1 MPADADVYRSPVRYF
16 EMDTQGVVFNMW
28 YLGYV
33 DEASAWFFDR
43 LPAVRLRELGMDVQ
57 LVHAEIDWAGSL
69 RAGDTAH
76 IGVFTERVGTTSFT
90 LRYEIRREVSVESP
104 PVAIARVVYVTVAAD
119 ITSGKR
125 PVPDDLRAA
134 LLAAR

>member
-1 MPADADVYRSPVRYF
+1 MPADAEVYRSPVRYF
-16 EMDTQGVVFNMW
+16 EVDTQGVMFNMW

-33 DEASAWFFDR
+33 DEASSWFFDR

-76 IGVFTERVGTTSFT
+76 IAVLTERVGTTSFT
-90 LRYEIRREVSVESP
+90 LRYEIRREADTAAVPLAV
-104 PVAIARVVYVTVAAD
+104 ARVVYVTVAAD
-119 ITSGKR
+119 ISGKR
-125 PVPDDLRAA
+125 PVPDELRAA
-134 LLAAR
+134 LLAAS